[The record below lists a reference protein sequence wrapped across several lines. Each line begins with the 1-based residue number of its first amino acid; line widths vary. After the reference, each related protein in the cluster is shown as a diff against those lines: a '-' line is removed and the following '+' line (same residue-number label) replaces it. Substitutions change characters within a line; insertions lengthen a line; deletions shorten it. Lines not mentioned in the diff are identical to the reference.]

1 LQNKIYRMGADI
13 RILCLED
20 QEEDFEIINYVLKN
34 DNVQFVSKRVDTEA
48 EYRAAIVDFSPDVI
62 LSDHSLPQF
71 NSIDALKICLQQPRM
86 IPFILVTGAVSEEFA
101 VDCLKHGAED
111 YVLKSNLTRLSR
123 SLRSAIKHKDL
134 ERAKQEAATMLS
146 EQNKDLV
153 KINGELDSFVYSV
166 SHNLRAPLLSV
177 LGLVNLTKYEDDL
190 EVIRDYHKKIE
201 HTIHDLDQTLKEI
214 LDYSR
219 NSRQDLRLERVDLK
233 KTILE
238 NIEKL
243 KYMPGFDRLNVRLEI
258 QKDCL
263 FISDRY
269 RLSIIL
275 NNLISNAIKYQD
287 FSKTKSL
294 LTIEGKIQADR
305 VSLNFVDN
313 GIGIATELVDK
324 VFNMFFRATEKAE
337 GSGLGLYIVK
347 EAVERLHGK
356 ISVTSE
362 VGKGSSFQIIIQN
375 HLL

>member
-1 LQNKIYRMGADI
+1 MGADI

-34 DNVQFVSKRVDTEA
+34 DNIQFVSKRVDTEA